1 MESLY
6 DIKDALCER
15 LDEIADEIQ
24 KKGGLPDNCIEMT
37 DLLTHSLKSVVTTIA
52 MCEGGYS
59 EDGGGY
65 SGRNSYGNASMS
77 DGSSYGGGD
86 GYSGRRGRSR
96 TTGRF
101 VSRDGGNGGGMS
113 GRRGRYSMD
122 DAESGMMSEI
132 DAIIHD
138 TNDGAVRQR
147 LTELKKRM
155 GGGQ

>member
-6 DIKDALCER
+6 DIKDALCAR

-24 KKGGLPDNCIEMT
+24 QKGGLPDNCIEMT
-37 DLLTHSLKSVVTTIA
+37 DLLTHSLKSVVTTLA
-52 MCEGGYS
+52 MYEGGYS

-65 SGRNSYGNASMS
+65 SGRHSYGNMSMS
-77 DGSSYGGGD
+77 DGGD

-122 DAESGMMSEI
+122 EAESGMMSEI